1 MKYDVLS
8 ISPFD
13 RQLKRLCKKYR
24 SLKAEYA
31 TLVEA
36 LEKNPMQG
44 TQIGINCFKIRLSIA
59 SKGRGKSGGARV
71 ITHIY
76 VEKEKVFLLAIYDKS
91 EKDDISDRE
100 LRELLLEI
108 EEYGENFTYN
118 NFQNNDDTS
127 VSP

>member
-1 MKYDVLS
+1 MKYNVLS

-13 RQLKRLCKKYR
+13 RQLKRLSRKFP

-31 TLVEA
+31 A
-36 LEKNPMQG
+36 LIEELEDNPQKGMPLG
-44 TQIGINCFKIRLSIA
+44 NNCFKIRIAIA

-76 VEKEKVFLLAIYDKS
+76 IENETIFLLAIYDKS
-91 EKDDISDRE
+91 EQADISDKE

-108 EEYGENFTYN
+108 EN
-118 NFQNNDDTS
+118 NLDS
-127 VSP
+127 